1 MTSVHHGFGSANLVR
16 NQPIGN
22 RRSDPLPRLL
32 DQMLARA
39 GEPTVIER
47 ATSRP
52 WASALFEGRRHVIR
66 LRFSGTA
73 HLARCDAFLNDIE
86 SVEWPLGG
94 HFVADV
100 SIDDG
105 DADAKSVWIELSAL
119 TIQDW

>member
-1 MTSVHHGFGSANLVR
+1 MTSIHHGFDATNLVR

-22 RRSDPLPRLL
+22 RRGDPLPRLL

-52 WASALFEGRRHVIR
+52 WASALFEGRRHIIR
-66 LRFSGTA
+66 LRFSGA
-73 HLARCDAFLNDIE
+73 DHLARGDAFLTDIDTA
-86 SVEWPLGG
+86 EWRLGG
-94 HFVADV
+94 HFLADI

-105 DADAKSVWIELSAL
+105 DADATSLWVELSAL

>member
-1 MTSVHHGFGSANLVR
+1 MTSAHHEFGTRNLIR

-22 RRSDPLPRLL
+22 RRGDPLPRLL

-52 WASALFEGRRHVIR
+52 WASALFEGRRHIIR
-66 LRFSGTA
+66 LRFSGA
-73 HLARCDAFLNDIE
+73 DYLARCDVFLTDIDAK
-86 SVEWPLGG
+86 EWRLGS

-105 DADAKSVWIELSAL
+105 DADNESIWVELSVL